1 MPSKDFV
8 ELAGIWCN
16 DQSVILLG
24 FVWQAYD
31 QMRRDNLLV
40 DERDLERNIT
50 EQLELRIH
58 RVMSG
63 DEPFQIQHGPY
74 ERETMK
80 APPAQPPQYDLAFK
94 LNADEQIMWP
104 LEAKVLETD
113 GAVAEYV
120 DDIHEEFL
128 KCRYSPF
135 SSEGAMLGYL
145 LAGTPS
151 TAFKNIAKK
160 VPCKLEDHPHFLCR
174 HQKLSRHI
182 RSVPAG
188 KPYPSLFQ
196 CHHLI
201 LEFHGLKRSRMIKR
215 QRYDD

>member
-1 MPSKDFV
+1 MPPQNFV
-8 ELAGIWCN
+8 ALADRWCH
-16 DQSVILLG
+16 DQSAILLG

-31 QMRRDNLLV
+31 IMRIDKPFV
-40 DERDLERNIT
+40 DGRDLERSIT
-50 EQLELRIH
+50 ELLELRIH

-63 DEPFQIQHGPY
+63 DEPFQIQHGSH

-94 LNADEQIMWP
+94 LNADERIMWP
-104 LEAKVLETD
+104 LEAKILETD
-113 GAVAEYV
+113 GSVAEYV
-120 DDIHEEFL
+120 EDVREEFL
-128 KCRYSPF
+128 KCRYAPF

-145 LAGTPS
+145 LAGAS
-151 TAFKNIAKK
+151 AAAFKNIAEKI
-160 VPCKLEDHPHFLCR
+160 PCRFEDHPRFLSR

-188 KPYPSLFQ
+188 KAYPSLFQ

-201 LEFHGLKRSRMIKR
+201 LEFHGLKRRR
-215 QRYDD
+215 